1 MLSAGIKVQQKLTVG
16 YSFDIYST
24 PLSVFDR
31 GANAHELLL
40 RYQMGK

>member
-1 MLSAGIKVQQKLTVG
+1 VQQKMTFG

-31 GANAHELLL
+31 GPNAHEILI
-40 RYQMGK
+40 RYQFGK